1 MKRLI
6 AFILIVALCLC
17 MVSCGKGKNESQA
30 KPKIDAAAIYDDVN
44 KGDWFEESISWGV
57 SEGVM
62 DAAKPNL
69 FGVNTA
75 MTKAELILSMWKAAG
90 APGKV
95 VSAKT
100 IADSDPNSDLSKAI
114 SWGLENKVIAIKS
127 EASTKEIASRLD
139 AIDFIW
145 KEADSPQVS
154 TINNFDDTT
163 GVVSTAWAK
172 QNGVALGIG
181 DNLFAPNMDCSK
193 AHMITFLF
201 RAK

>member
-193 AHMITFLF
+193 AHMITLLF

>member
-1 MKRLI
+1 
-6 AFILIVALCLC
+6 

>member
-1 MKRLI
+1 MKRII
-6 AFILIVALCLC
+6 AFILILALCLC
-17 MVSCGKGKNESQA
+17 MVSCGKGKNESSA
-30 KPKIDAAAIYDDVN
+30 KPQIDAAAIYDDVN

-69 FGVNTA
+69 FGVNTS
-75 MTKAELILSMWKAAG
+75 MTKAELIISMWKAAG

-100 IADSDPNSDLSKAI
+100 IADSDPNSDLSKAL
-114 SWGLENKVIAIKS
+114 SWGLENRVIAIKS

-145 KEADSPQVS
+145 KEADSPQVN
-154 TINNFDDTT
+154 TKDNFDDTT

-172 QNGVALGIG
+172 LNGIALGIG
-181 DNLFAPNMDCSK
+181 NNLFAPNMDCSK